1 MVLKTL
7 LYYYS
12 PCRVL
17 NVSLFIV
24 LGYGQTGPLSQRA
37 GYDAVASAVSGMMH
51 ITGPE
56 VSILLQTSHNFFHQV
71 FQRDF
76 HLY

>member
-1 MVLKTL
+1 MSL
-7 LYYYS
+7 L
-12 PCRVL
+12 
-17 NVSLFIV
+17 IV

-56 VSILLQTSHNFFHQV
+56 VGILI
-71 FQRDF
+71 
-76 HLY
+76 

>member
-1 MVLKTL
+1 MVFNTL
-7 LYYYS
+7 LYCYS
-12 PCRVL
+12 PCTVL
-17 NVSLFIV
+17 NMSLLIV

-56 VSILLQTSHNFFHQV
+56 VGILI
-71 FQRDF
+71 
-76 HLY
+76 